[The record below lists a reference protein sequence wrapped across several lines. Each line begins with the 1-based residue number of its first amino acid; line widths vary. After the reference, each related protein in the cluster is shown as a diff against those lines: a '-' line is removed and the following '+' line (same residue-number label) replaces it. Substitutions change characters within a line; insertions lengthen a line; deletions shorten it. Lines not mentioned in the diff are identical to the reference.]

1 MTSPK
6 TSDTQRPST
15 GRRIGRAVALTVAG
29 VFLLIGAG
37 WWVVYIKQTAGGYK
51 ADGLDGQFIVLGF
64 LLWAVPWIIGT
75 VGILLTHPIRHLVAK
90 TIVSLGVLLLLVA
103 VVTSIIGAH

>member
-15 GRRIGRAVALTVAG
+15 GRRIGRAAALTLAC

-51 ADGLDGQFIVLGF
+51 AGGLDGQFIVLGF
-64 LLWAVPWIIGT
+64 LLWAVPW
-75 VGILLTHPIRHLVAK
+75 
-90 TIVSLGVLLLLVA
+90 SLGTLVMLTTHTIRQLATKTVLSLGALFLVIA
-103 VVTSIIGAH
+103 IITSIIGAH